1 MLKIAIFNFK
11 GGTGKS
17 TTALNLGAALA
28 KAQQKTLLID
38 LDGQRTLSFG
48 LGVDGKKPSA
58 LDWLNNRGG
67 KITPFE
73 SAVNNLS
80 VLTGDLGMFQL
91 VADRDI
97 FTPSLNSLI
106 PLGFDIVLMDCP
118 PGLGVAA
125 VQAILASDRVLLP
138 TLCEPAALKG
148 MSEAVSLIRGER
160 KKMPI
165 EVLRTRYRSRLVL
178 TRESDDLLIDAAM
191 ELSYRLLHSTIPENV
206 QIAESIAQQKPIVA
220 YAPKSVGGKAYV
232 SVAKECLK
240 LWEVKA

>member
-1 MLKIAIFNFK
+1 LLKIAIFNFK

-28 KAQQKTLLID
+28 KAGKKTLLID

-58 LDWLNNRGG
+58 LDWLTGNEET
-67 KITPFE
+67 IAPLA
-73 SAVNNLS
+73 SAVKNLF
-80 VLTGDLGMFQL
+80 VLPGDLGMFQL
-91 VADRDI
+91 MADRDI
-97 FTPSLNSLI
+97 FTPSLNNLI
-106 PLGFDIVLMDCP
+106 PLGFNIVLMDCP

-160 KKMPI
+160 EQMPI

-178 TRESDDLLIDAAM
+178 TRESDDLLIDAATD
-191 ELSYRLLHSTIPENV
+191 LGYRLLHSTIPENV
-206 QIAESIAQQKPIVA
+206 QIAESVAQQQPIVA
-220 YAPKSVGGKAYV
+220 YAPKSVGGKAYL
-232 SVAKECLK
+232 SVAKECMK
-240 LWEVKA
+240 LWEIK

>member
-1 MLKIAIFNFK
+1 LLKIAIFNFK

-28 KAQQKTLLID
+28 KAGKKTLLID

-58 LDWLNNRGG
+58 LDWLTGNEET
-67 KITPFE
+67 IEPLA
-73 SAVNNLS
+73 SAVKNLF
-80 VLTGDLGMFQL
+80 VLPGDLGMFQL
-91 VADRDI
+91 MADRDI
-97 FTPSLNSLI
+97 FTPSLNNLI
-106 PLGFDIVLMDCP
+106 PLGFNIILMDCP

-160 KKMPI
+160 EQMPI

-178 TRESDDLLIDAAM
+178 TRESDDLLIDAATD
-191 ELSYRLLHSTIPENV
+191 LGYRLLHSTIPENV
-206 QIAESIAQQKPIVA
+206 QIAESVAQQQPIVA
-220 YAPKSVGGKAYV
+220 YAPKSVGGKAYL
-232 SVAKECLK
+232 SVAKECMK
-240 LWEVKA
+240 LWEIK

>member
-58 LDWLNNRGG
+58 LDWLTNSG
-67 KITPFE
+67 KSIEPIP
-73 SAVNNLS
+73 SVVKNLF
-80 VLTGDLGMFQL
+80 VLPGDLGMFQL
-91 VADRDI
+91 TADRDI

-106 PLGFDIVLMDCP
+106 PLGFNIVLMDCP

-148 MSEAVSLIRGER
+148 MSEAVSLIRGE
-160 KKMPI
+160 KKQMPI

-178 TRESDDLLIDAAM
+178 TRESDDLLIDAATD
-191 ELSYRLLHSTIPENV
+191 LGYRLLHSTIPENV
-206 QIAESIAQQKPIVA
+206 QIAESIAQQQPILA
-220 YAPKSVGGKAYV
+220 YAPKSVGGKAYL
-232 SVAKECLK
+232 SVAKECMK
-240 LWEVKA
+240 LWEIK

>member
-1 MLKIAIFNFK
+1 LLKIAIFNFK

-58 LDWLNNRGG
+58 LDWLNGSKKNIEPIASTI
-67 KITPFE
+67 K
-73 SAVNNLS
+73 NLF
-80 VLTGDLGMFQL
+80 VLPGDLGMFQL
-91 VADRDI
+91 QADRDI

-106 PLGFDIVLMDCP
+106 PLGFDVILMDCP

-148 MSEAVSLIRGER
+148 MSEAVSLIREER
-160 KKMPI
+160 QEMPI

-178 TRESDDLLIDAAM
+178 TRESDDLLIDAAAD
-191 ELSYRLLHSTIPENV
+191 LNYRLLHSTIPENV
-206 QIAESIAQQKPIVA
+206 QIAESIAQQQPILA
-220 YAPKSVGGKAYV
+220 YAPKSVGGKAYL

-240 LWEVKA
+240 LWEVK